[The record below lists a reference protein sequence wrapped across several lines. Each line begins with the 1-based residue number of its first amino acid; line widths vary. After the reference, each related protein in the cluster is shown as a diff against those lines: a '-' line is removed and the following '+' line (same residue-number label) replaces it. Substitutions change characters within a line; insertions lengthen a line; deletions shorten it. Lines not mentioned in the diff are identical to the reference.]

1 MLFNSFSPRPIA
13 ALVASV
19 LAVGFQSNQLMAAET
34 NSTNKYNP
42 DEKIVITGS
51 RIKRTE
57 VEGAATVVSMSAEE
71 MQEQG
76 FTTLFEALGSFTSA
90 TGSFVG
96 EQFASGFQANAQ
108 ALNFRG
114 LGAGRTLYLLD
125 GRRIADYPSPYN
137 GESNF
142 VNLAHIPLAMIERV
156 EVMAGGAS
164 AIYGSDAMAGVVN
177 IITKKN
183 LASQTLTAR
192 IGETVEGGADSK
204 RVQWFG
210 GVEKKN
216 FKNLWAIEAYDSE
229 PLLGSDRPSI
239 GSNESSPSL
248 GIASAFFSD
257 GLPFYNID
265 QDTCDDFGYT
275 QETYDVRGNEGAFC
289 VSNIDQYKTLKNDRT
304 RYNLFDRISFEQ
316 GDYDE
321 LYLELHLW
329 TSEAKSNSGPLFWST
344 TRPVQVNDAN
354 GQPAFIFDYFR
365 TFTQDEFN
373 DNSAKHKESGVD
385 IQIGYSGFN
394 DNFQDYKIVFSHSF
408 QDSTETRKLLKERDT
423 NEFFIGD
430 FQTTQFNSDLIDI
443 STLVDVFQVNDN
455 SDFDRL
461 FRQLSASEIN
471 NLIGEDESDRYS
483 SISTLSF
490 TYSGDLFSMKH
501 GAAQFAT
508 VIEAS
513 RKDYEIELH
522 PRTLNQSGNG
532 WFGYTDT
539 EGKGTRNSYGLG
551 IETRWPLL
559 KNLHLTAAGRLDKY
573 DDKTAVDDAWTYNL
587 GLEYRP
593 VEGLLF
599 RATANSSF
607 RAPDMHLVYAGSGGA
622 FYGSDTFAVT
632 EGSLELEEETGNSQT
647 LGVVYEPTDNL
658 SLSVDLYQIELEGLV
673 EFESAFSLRNNFI
686 NCVSDDAFEE
696 NNPDLC
702 AFANERVTF
711 DGTQFTVVTKPI
723 NTAYRLQQGIDSSFK
738 YSLDT
743 NLGRFAF
750 TANHTNVLK
759 SERQVF
765 KSDDI
770 NTNWR
775 NDRAN
780 SDLRSRFRSSA
791 TWEKND
797 WRVTLMSNRLGTVN
811 SFNGGERLD
820 SWTTYNLSTS
830 YYFNLNFSVD
840 LIVNNLTDEYPRIE
854 SGRSWPYFNTNH
866 YNAMRRGWFIEGRYE
881 F

>member
-1 MLFNSFSPRPIA
+1 MCISLK
-13 ALVASV
+13 
-19 LAVGFQSNQLMAAET
+19 T

-354 GQPAFIFDYFR
+354 G
-365 TFTQDEFN
+365 
-373 DNSAKHKESGVD
+373 
-385 IQIGYSGFN
+385 
-394 DNFQDYKIVFSHSF
+394 
-408 QDSTETRKLLKERDT
+408 
-423 NEFFIGD
+423 
-430 FQTTQFNSDLIDI
+430 
-443 STLVDVFQVNDN
+443 
-455 SDFDRL
+455 
-461 FRQLSASEIN
+461 
-471 NLIGEDESDRYS
+471 
-483 SISTLSF
+483 
-490 TYSGDLFSMKH
+490 
-501 GAAQFAT
+501 
-508 VIEAS
+508 
-513 RKDYEIELH
+513 
-522 PRTLNQSGNG
+522 
-532 WFGYTDT
+532 
-539 EGKGTRNSYGLG
+539 
-551 IETRWPLL
+551 
-559 KNLHLTAAGRLDKY
+559 GR
-573 DDKTAVDDAWTYNL
+573 
-587 GLEYRP
+587 
-593 VEGLLF
+593 
-599 RATANSSF
+599 
-607 RAPDMHLVYAGSGGA
+607 
-622 FYGSDTFAVT
+622 
-632 EGSLELEEETGNSQT
+632 
-647 LGVVYEPTDNL
+647 
-658 SLSVDLYQIELEGLV
+658 
-673 EFESAFSLRNNFI
+673 
-686 NCVSDDAFEE
+686 
-696 NNPDLC
+696 
-702 AFANERVTF
+702 
-711 DGTQFTVVTKPI
+711 
-723 NTAYRLQQGIDSSFK
+723 
-738 YSLDT
+738 
-743 NLGRFAF
+743 
-750 TANHTNVLK
+750 
-759 SERQVF
+759 
-765 KSDDI
+765 
-770 NTNWR
+770 
-775 NDRAN
+775 
-780 SDLRSRFRSSA
+780 
-791 TWEKND
+791 
-797 WRVTLMSNRLGTVN
+797 
-811 SFNGGERLD
+811 
-820 SWTTYNLSTS
+820 
-830 YYFNLNFSVD
+830 
-840 LIVNNLTDEYPRIE
+840 
-854 SGRSWPYFNTNH
+854 
-866 YNAMRRGWFIEGRYE
+866 
-881 F
+881 